1 MTTTAVHYRVLKEL
15 ETFCAH
21 QGFELQ
27 SSEVFGTPSLA
38 LIAKDDCLPIYT
50 RNTELARGTA
60 EELRSFLLGWHKA
73 KEYFSVLRLVDDK
86 KIARVEQDY
95 RNKKLTELIK
105 YGKRKKDTE
114 ESGC

>member
-15 ETFCAH
+15 EAICAY

-38 LIAKDDCLPIYT
+38 LIAKYDCLPIYT

-60 EELRSFLLGWHKA
+60 EELRSFLWGWHKA
-73 KEYFSVLRLVDDK
+73 KEYFSILRLVDDK
-86 KIARVEQDY
+86 KISRAEQDH
-95 RNKKLTELIK
+95 RNRLLADMIK
-105 YGKRKKDTE
+105 HGKKKD
-114 ESGC
+114 ESK

>member
-1 MTTTAVHYRVLKEL
+1 MNNTTAVHYRILKEL
-15 ETFCAH
+15 ETFCLH

-38 LIAKDDCLPIYT
+38 LIARDDCLPIYT

-73 KEYFSVLRLVDDK
+73 KEYFSMLRLVDDK
-86 KIARVEQDY
+86 KLTRAEQDY
-95 RNKKLTELIK
+95 RNRLLADMIK
-105 YGKRKKDTE
+105 HGKKKD
-114 ESGC
+114 ESK